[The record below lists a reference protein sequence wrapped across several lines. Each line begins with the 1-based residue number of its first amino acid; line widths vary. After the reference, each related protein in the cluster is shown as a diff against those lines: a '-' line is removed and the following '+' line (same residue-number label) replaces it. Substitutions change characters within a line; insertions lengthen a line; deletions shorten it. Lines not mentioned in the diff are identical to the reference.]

1 MFWKWKKPSIVPGH
15 EEKSSNEEKASIMP
29 PNMEKPAIMPWYEEK
44 PSWKARVTELEKEIV
59 PPKDP
64 NEIDANKD
72 ILMILAKM
80 LAVPRS
86 DHEAAIRCAD
96 EIREYYTA
104 LMLRPEDNKYKGF
117 DDHAVAYIVGAVLGH
132 VHRISENVLPTE
144 PNHKRLADVLI
155 EIKKKRRTGPWDA
168 TVCSHQTHTATI
180 LPPLTN
186 DQNPQLGWE
195 TLQVDF
201 FAYELWNPV
210 EGKPSPSLPIQPPP
224 PTN

>member
-1 MFWKWKKPSIVPGH
+1 MFWKWKKPSIVPRDEEKPSN
-15 EEKSSNEEKASIMP
+15 EEKSSSMPPDEGKASIMP
-29 PNMEKPAIMPWYEEK
+29 QNEKKPPNKEKPAIMPWYEER

-59 PPKDP
+59 SPKDP

-96 EIREYYTA
+96 EIRAYYTA

-155 EIKKKRRTGPWDA
+155 EIKKKRRTGPWDDR
-168 TVCSHQTHTATI
+168 VRPHQTHTATI
-180 LPPLTN
+180 
-186 DQNPQLGWE
+186 
-195 TLQVDF
+195 
-201 FAYELWNPV
+201 
-210 EGKPSPSLPIQPPP
+210 
-224 PTN
+224 